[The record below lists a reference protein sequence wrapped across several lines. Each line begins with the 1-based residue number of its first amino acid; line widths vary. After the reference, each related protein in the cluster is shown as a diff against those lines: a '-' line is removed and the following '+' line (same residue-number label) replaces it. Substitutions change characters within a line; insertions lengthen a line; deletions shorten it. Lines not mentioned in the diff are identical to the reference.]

1 MQKKVFDSL
10 VNEFFGKQLGEMAS
24 FLFEKKNVNEFLIA
38 KKLKLTPNQARN
50 ILYKFSHLGI
60 VYFTRKKNKRK
71 GWYTYF
77 WTLNIDKIMEYMK
90 RGMEQELSEIEN
102 RLKVRESQRFYI
114 CPICKTE
121 VNEENALLHNFICPE
136 CGSVYEL
143 SSAEK
148 IVNEIKSRM
157 RNINNKLS
165 MINVELQELGKKKQ
179 LAREREMKRAKKKA
193 AVKRVKK
200 MRAKKAELK
209 KIAKKKARAEGK
221 KKPKKKDE
229 KKTKKVKKVKKS
241 SKKKAKK
248 KKR

>member
-1 MQKKVFDSL
+1 MEKKVFDSL
-10 VNEFFGKQLGEMAS
+10 VSEFFGKQSRELAS

-60 VYFTRKKNKRK
+60 VYFTRKKDKRK

-77 WTLNIDKIMEYMK
+77 WTLDTEKTLEYIK
-90 RGMEQELSEIEN
+90 KGLEQEFLELKN
-102 RLKVRESQRFYI
+102 RASIRESQRFYI

-148 IVNEIKSRM
+148 LLNEIKAKERVV
-157 RNINNKLS
+157 NKKLS
-165 MINVELQELGKKKQ
+165 IINSELNELEKKKRA
-179 LAREREMKRAKKKA
+179 LREREAKRAKRKA
-193 AVKRVKK
+193 AAERVRKTKARKAEAKK
-200 MRAKKAELK
+200 MKSKK
-209 KIAKKKARAEGK
+209 GK
-221 KKPKKKDE
+221 HKL
-229 KKTKKVKKVKKS
+229 KKS
-241 SKKKAKK
+241 SKRKS